1 MCISIAMFQCQSTV
15 NGAVFVYK
23 QQHATDA
30 LNRVVHAFQFCINL
44 FIIVGYSYTTIQ
56 KFNTHFSY
64 VFSIS

>member
-23 QQHATDA
+23 QQHAKDA

-44 FIIVGYSYTTIQ
+44 FIIVGYSYTTI
-56 KFNTHFSY
+56 
-64 VFSIS
+64 